1 MPLRYRRC
9 HRRLDNR
16 RYRPTLWK
24 RLQPQRQS
32 QMDGDDNLGSRT
44 EICGNSHLSLKT
56 RTSDLWKW
64 CWRSGFEAH
73 LKHHFKTVSS
83 NINMLACSAYWSTI
97 KTLPATLPEPSSE
110 NHGQRT
116 EFREPRFSIP
126 RSHITYNQFDN
137 LGHRSALKVHRT
149 QDRAARTSGLRGY

>member
-44 EICGNSHLSLKT
+44 EICGNSHLSLET
-56 RTSDLWKW
+56 RTLILKKW
-64 CWRSGFEAH
+64 CPGAGFEAH

-83 NINMLACSAYWSTI
+83 NINILAGPAYWSTI

-110 NHGQRT
+110 GHGPRT
-116 EFREPRFSIP
+116 KVREPRFTIP
-126 RSHITYNQFDN
+126 R
-137 LGHRSALKVHRT
+137 
-149 QDRAARTSGLRGY
+149 